1 MCDSFIPN
9 MVYLA
14 PTSKEEYFAM
24 LNWSIEQN
32 EHPVAIRIPC
42 NGVISDRRKIDTNY
56 SNLNKFKVEIKG
68 ENVAIIAL
76 GDFYQL
82 GENVIEELKNK
93 TLEEGF
99 YNDSVKS
106 TEVLTTLSRKQK
118 EVKEYNSLNEELSDD
133 LQLIDLVTDE
143 EIISLSK
150 RIEELEYDTYFK
162 GEFDN
167 LNCYLEIHP
176 GAGGTESCDFAN
188 MLLEMYEKF
197 CEKNKFK
204 YEVIYLQKGEEA
216 GIKSVNIKI
225 SSENAYGLLKYESGV
240 HRLVRISPFD
250 SNSRR
255 HTSFASVNVTPEIKK
270 NIDIEINEN
279 DLKIDVYHSSGA
291 GGQSVNTSN
300 SAVRITHLPSKIV
313 VAVQNERSQLRNKE
327 IAMEILKNKLYLLEL
342 EKNETLTNK
351 LKNNDSINFGSQI
364 RSYILEPYKLV
375 KDYRTNFES
384 NDPESI
390 LNGEI
395 MDMLIYNVK
404 EMK

>member
-1 MCDSFIPN
+1 MGGHFDI
-9 MVYLA
+9 
-14 PTSKEEYFAM
+14 SK
-24 LNWSIEQN
+24 I
-32 EHPVAIRIPC
+32 
-42 NGVISDRRKIDTNY
+42 
-56 SNLNKFKVEIKG
+56 NKE
-68 ENVAIIAL
+68 
-76 GDFYQL
+76 
-82 GENVIEELKNK
+82 IEELKNK

-99 YNDSVKS
+99 YNESVKS

-118 EVKEYNSLNEELSDD
+118 EVKEYNSLNEEISDD

-204 YEVIYLQKGEEA
+204 YEVIYLQKGEET

-240 HRLVRISPFD
+240 HRLVRLSPFD
-250 SNSRR
+250 ANHKR
-255 HTSFASVNVTPEIKK
+255 HTSFASVDVTPEFDEK
-270 NIDIEINEN
+270 IDIVIKDE

-291 GGQSVNTSN
+291 GGQSVNTTD
-300 SAVRITHLPSKIV
+300 SAVRITHLPTKIV
-313 VAVQNERSQLRNKE
+313 VTCQNERSQLKNKE
-327 IAMEILKNKLYLLEL
+327 KALEILKNKLKMIEIERQE
-342 EKNETLTNK
+342 EKLNNLKQDNK
-351 LKNNDSINFGSQI
+351 NIEFGSQI
-364 RSYILEPYKLV
+364 RSYVMHPYSLV
-375 KDYRTNFES
+375 KDHRTSCETS
-384 NDPESI
+384 NVSKVLDGD
-390 LNGEI
+390 L
-395 MDMLIYNVK
+395 DMFIEEYLRS
-404 EMK
+404 